1 MITETNPTL
10 DEWRALYEAMNHL
23 KEIAPWQWMEEG
35 DLFGVQNP
43 EIDELGF
50 VSVMGQ
56 LGEHLAVSVYLGA
69 EGLYRF
75 WEMQYAWPYLEPE
88 MLLNTPQLQAS
99 FEDRNDLHKQDRD
112 VIKQLG
118 LKYRGQQAWPQFQ
131 SYAPGM
137 APWFLTAVEARFLR
151 HALEQ
156 TVALAPRLQHD
167 PDLLSADHEEEYLIR
182 VPQMEKGKLVWHDE
196 VRKVPPPEP
205 KEFRLPM
212 DPAAMAHLE
221 ELPQTMAIVDVDFFW
236 MPAPIGERGQRPYYP
251 YTLLLLEPSTGMVLG
266 AETVVADPTPED
278 MWAAVPMRLVQ
289 TLANINLK
297 PKTIRVF
304 SPDLAQFLRPLAD
317 RFGWDLKVEES
328 LPQLENAKAS
338 LIGYI
343 AF

>member
-1 MITETNPTL
+1 MTDTNPTL
-10 DEWRALYEAMNHL
+10 DEWRALYQAMNQL
-23 KEIAPWQWMEEG
+23 RDIAPWQWMEEG

-43 EIDELGF
+43 ETDELGF

-56 LGEHLAVSVYLGA
+56 LGEHLAVTVYLGA

-75 WEMQYAWPYLEPE
+75 WEMQYAWPNLEPE

-118 LKYRGQQAWPQFQ
+118 LKYRGRQAWPLFQ
-131 SYAPGM
+131 SYAPGL

-151 HALEQ
+151 HTLEQ
-156 TVALAPRLQHD
+156 TVAVALRFQND
-167 PDLLSADHEEEYLIR
+167 PDLLSAEDEEDYLIR
-182 VPQMEKGKLVWHDE
+182 VSQMEKGDLVWHDE
-196 VRKVPPPEP
+196 MRKVPPPAP
-205 KEFRLPM
+205 KEYILPM
-212 DPAAMAHLE
+212 DPAALAHLA

-251 YTLLLLEPSTGMVLG
+251 YTLMLIDSKRGMILG
-266 AETVVADPTPED
+266 ADTVVADPSPED

-289 TLANINLK
+289 ALAKINLK
-297 PKTIRVF
+297 PKTIRVL
-304 SPDLAQFLRPLAD
+304 SPDLAQFLRPLTD
-317 RFGWDLKVEES
+317 RFDWDLKVEDS

-338 LIGYI
+338 LISYI
-343 AF
+343 AY